1 MFCLS
6 SNYRIP
12 HEGGFVYPLLHK
24 FFLYEFCRTA
34 ANRLHTLSLIS
45 IKTITRLEGATPW
58 PSFSALL
65 TCRILA
71 VRVPPPARPPAP
83 PGGPARLPRAR
94 PSRGCARGFCG
105 VLGRVRPLPA
115 SRLPAALCRSASPR
129 WRRGPLWPSGASA
142 RVPARRAGSAPL
154 RFVPRSA
161 GLGLSA
167 RGLARRSGPPSPPP
181 PRLRRPPFPLV
192 WGGGRGS
199 PRPRGSFA
207 LPSAR
212 AASCC
217 RPCFAPGAARPPARL
232 RLWRGPPF
240 RPAPAG
246 RLRPRSSAP
255 GGRRRPCGAASWPL
269 RGPPAL

>member
-1 MFCLS
+1 M
-6 SNYRIP
+6 
-12 HEGGFVYPLLHK
+12 
-24 FFLYEFCRTA
+24 
-34 ANRLHTLSLIS
+34 
-45 IKTITRLEGATPW
+45 
-58 PSFSALL
+58 
-65 TCRILA
+65 
-71 VRVPPPARPPAP
+71 
-83 PGGPARLPRAR
+83 
-94 PSRGCARGFCG
+94 
-105 VLGRVRPLPA
+105 LGRVRPLPA
-115 SRLPAALCRSASPR
+115 SRLPAAFCRSAPPR

-217 RPCFAPGAARPPARL
+217 RPCFAPGGAPPS
-232 RLWRGPPF
+232 GPPLRGGF
-240 RPAPAG
+240 ALAPPRRGAAAAPAG
-246 RLRPRSSAP
+246 RLLGRSAAPRRFRSAALFSFAQEAD
-255 GGRRRPCGAASWPL
+255 RPL
-269 RGPPAL
+269 RK

>member
-1 MFCLS
+1 M
-6 SNYRIP
+6 
-12 HEGGFVYPLLHK
+12 
-24 FFLYEFCRTA
+24 
-34 ANRLHTLSLIS
+34 
-45 IKTITRLEGATPW
+45 
-58 PSFSALL
+58 
-65 TCRILA
+65 LA
-71 VRVPPPARPPAP
+71 FRVPPRRPFGPPGARPARPVRAP
-83 PGGPARLPRAR
+83 PGAVRGASAVCSAVSAPSRLRASPPPSAARLRLAGGGAR
-94 PSRGCARGFCG
+94 S
-105 VLGRVRPLPA
+105 GRPGLRPA
-115 SRLPAALCRSASPR
+115 SRPAGAGPR
-129 WRRGPLWPSGASA
+129 PP
-142 RVPARRAGSAPL
+142 
-154 RFVPRSA
+154 
-161 GLGLSA
+161 A

>member
-1 MFCLS
+1 VALFFCPS
-6 SNYRIP
+6 HRQNI
-12 HEGGFVYPLLHK
+12 GGPGPSPGAASGPSGGPGPPAPCSPLPGLCAGLLRCARPCPPPPG
-24 FFLYEFCRTA
+24 FAPPRRPLPLGSASLA
-34 ANRLHTLSLIS
+34 A
-45 IKTITRLEGATPW
+45 GPA
-58 PSFSALL
+58 
-65 TCRILA
+65 LA
-71 VRVPPPARPPAP
+71 VRGFGPRPGPP
-83 PGGPARLPRAR
+83 
-94 PSRGCARGFCG
+94 
-105 VLGRVRPLPA
+105 VR
-115 SRLPAALCRSASPR
+115 
-129 WRRGPLWPSGASA
+129 
-142 RVPARRAGSAPL
+142 SAPL